1 MAITTKTP
9 VRAVFD
15 ASNAAVGLAEFQT
28 DEVVP
33 ISHGGT
39 SGNSISTAKLAL
51 SLTDSNVRSLFS
63 VSGSGSY
70 DNSTGII
77 TVTGG
82 VTSVGGATGTVS
94 NAQLVSSVTSA
105 GLLANT
111 SLTGI
116 PVAPT
121 ASAGTNTT
129 QIATTAY
136 VTTAVANLIDSAPG
150 ALDTLNELAAAI
162 NDDNNF
168 ATTIVTQLGNKA
180 NTASLTTANVAEL
193 TNLYFTNSRA
203 ILAEIPA
210 VTQIAVTH
218 SGSSAYLLDSYPGNN
233 PTIYVIAGE
242 TISFDLNVSG
252 HPFMIRVSSG
262 GSNYSTGLTHVATN
276 GTVSTDSDA
285 LSKVS
290 GKLFWKVP
298 FSLAGSTYV
307 YQCSAHAG
315 MVGNIVIQKPVST
328 VTTTDISEGNNL
340 YFSNARARS
349 ALSAGDGTIVY
360 DPSTGQIRATANITA
375 TIENTVN
382 NLTTADVT
390 ESAGNLY
397 FTNARARQAISATG
411 SINYSNST
419 GIISF
424 TQGNT
429 DTIVEGVS
437 NFYFT
442 NARSRAAIS
451 VGSGGSYDNSTG
463 IITIAGGF
471 VASSVT
477 VFPGHSGNEDYGD
490 LTTTTVDAFG
500 VATGTAYDCMEPVGS
515 LVSEDLVV
523 L

>member
-1 MAITTKTP
+1 MATQVQIRRGTTAGHTAFTGAVAELTFDTDLKT
-9 VRAVFD
+9 VRAHD
-15 ASNAAVGLAEFQT
+15 G
-28 DEVVP
+28 
-33 ISHGGT
+33 
-39 SGNSISTAKLAL
+39 STAGGIVLAK
-51 SLTDSNVRSLFS
+51 
-63 VSGSGSY
+63 VS
-70 DNSTGII
+70 D
-77 TVTGG
+77 VT
-82 VTSVGGATGTVS
+82 A
-94 NAQLVSSVTSA
+94 
-105 GLLANT
+105 
-111 SLTGI
+111 
-116 PVAPT
+116 
-121 ASAGTNTT
+121 
-129 QIATTAY
+129 
-136 VTTAVANLIDSAPG
+136 AVANLIDSAPG
-150 ALDTLNELAAAI
+150 TLDTLNELAAAI

-180 NTASLTTANVAEL
+180 NTASLTTANVSEV

-210 VTQIAVTH
+210 VTQLAVTA
-218 SGSSAYLLDSYPGNN
+218 SGSSAYLIDSYSGNN
-233 PTIYVIAGE
+233 PTIFVTAGE
-242 TISFDLNVSG
+242 TISFDLNISG

-262 GSNYSTGLTHVATN
+262 GENYSTGLTHVATN
-276 GTVSTDSDA
+276 GTVTTGSDA

-298 FSLAGSTYV
+298 YSLAGSTYV
-307 YQCSAHAG
+307 YQCSSHAG
-315 MVGNIVIQKPVST
+315 MVGNIVLQKPVST
-328 VTTTDISEGNNL
+328 ITTSDVTEGSNL
-340 YFSNARARS
+340 YFSNARARA

-390 ESAGNLY
+390 ETAGNLY
-397 FTNARARQAISATG
+397 FTNARVLAAVAGNLALKANVVDLTTANVIELNSLYFTDARARQAISTSG
-411 SINYSNST
+411 CTLSYSNTT

-424 TQGNT
+424 SQGNT
-429 DTIVEGVS
+429 DTVNEGS
-437 NFYFT
+437 TNLYFT

-463 IITIAGGF
+463 IITITGGF